1 MKILL
6 CHNYYKER
14 GGEDTVFDY
23 EKELLK
29 QKGYEVIEYC
39 KRSKGINNV
48 YKNLGVLV
56 SSFFSINTYR
66 EINRIIKEKKPDI
79 AHLHNIFPIISP
91 SIYYVLKKNNIPIV
105 QTIHNYR
112 FYCSNGLSIKSGRIC
127 SKCEKL
133 SFKSIFNI
141 CNKDKKLYDLLL
153 SLIIYFMR
161 KFKVY
166 DKVNY
171 FIAPSKFIQNM
182 LVRFGINENKI
193 IFKVNLINTNIDLIS
208 LKECKNVKNLK
219 YFSYV
224 GRLAEEKG
232 IIELVKVFKEI
243 RNIGLRI
250 LGTGP
255 LEGKIESFIIKN
267 KLKNI
272 ELLGFITGHK
282 KEEIIQGGIATI
294 VPSICYEN
302 CPIIIIECLNLGV
315 PLIVNNV
322 GALPEYIR
330 NGYNGYIYDFND
342 FIDLK
347 KKVLKLYNMGDN
359 QLEKLRRNCKKS
371 FFSLFDES
379 RNFKI
384 IDGLYKSIIKSKAMV

>member
-39 KRSKGINNV
+39 KRSKNINNIF
-48 YKNLGVLV
+48 KELIVLV
-56 SSFFSINTYR
+56 KLFFSINTYR

-79 AHLHNIFPIISP
+79 AHIHNIFPIISP

-141 CNKDKKLYDLLL
+141 CNEDKKLYDLLL

-166 DKVNY
+166 DKVDY

-182 LVRFGINENKI
+182 LVRCGINENKI
-193 IFKVNLINTNIDLIS
+193 IFKVNLINTNINLIS
-208 LKECKNVKNLK
+208 LKKCKNVKNLK

-224 GRLAEEKG
+224 G
-232 IIELVKVFKEI
+232 
-243 RNIGLRI
+243 
-250 LGTGP
+250 
-255 LEGKIESFIIKN
+255 
-267 KLKNI
+267 
-272 ELLGFITGHK
+272 
-282 KEEIIQGGIATI
+282 
-294 VPSICYEN
+294 
-302 CPIIIIECLNLGV
+302 
-315 PLIVNNV
+315 
-322 GALPEYIR
+322 
-330 NGYNGYIYDFND
+330 
-342 FIDLK
+342 
-347 KKVLKLYNMGDN
+347 
-359 QLEKLRRNCKKS
+359 
-371 FFSLFDES
+371 
-379 RNFKI
+379 
-384 IDGLYKSIIKSKAMV
+384 